1 MKANRKDTKSV
12 LIDLAYKGSMNE
24 FEEFYG
30 FAVTYQELEQQSYIE
45 FKEIMFESINSK
57 IKFRKYG
64 RIGNVLTVRAEM
76 YEEEIELLSINLFY
90 AGHHSGL
97 KTSNFSGSQ
106 LALKPC
112 MVRR

>member
-76 YEEEIELLSINLFY
+76 YEEEIELFENLIQNNKI
-90 AGHHSGL
+90 
-97 KTSNFSGSQ
+97 KTIYDWI
-106 LALKPC
+106 
-112 MVRR
+112 VRGVTMIKEEEYE

>member
-1 MKANRKDTKSV
+1 MKANRKNTKNV

-30 FAVTYQELEQQSYIE
+30 FSVTYQELEQQSYIE

-64 RIGNVLTVRAEM
+64 RIGNILTVRAEM
-76 YEEEIELLSINLFY
+76 YEAEIELCENLIQ
-90 AGHHSGL
+90 SSKI
-97 KTSNFSGSQ
+97 KTSYDWI
-106 LALKPC
+106 
-112 MVRR
+112 VRDVTMIKEGEYE

>member
-1 MKANRKDTKSV
+1 MKSNRKNTKNV

-30 FAVTYQELEQQSYIE
+30 FSVTYQELEQQSYIE

-76 YEEEIELLSINLFY
+76 YQEEIENFENLIQNNKIRTIY
-90 AGHHSGL
+90 DWVVKDVTLIKEEEEHE
-97 KTSNFSGSQ
+97 Q
-106 LALKPC
+106 
-112 MVRR
+112 